1 MTRRVMIYGAT
12 GFSGGIVA
20 DELRQNGRDVV
31 LAGRDAARLG
41 ALARSMG
48 LPYRVFDLTDIGR
61 IEHGL
66 ADIHV
71 LVNAAGPL
79 VDTAPVLIDACIA
92 ARTHYLD
99 LAGEWPVFA
108 IAQNRGRDAAAAGVM
123 LMPGVGFAIVASDC
137 LLAYAAGEAKDAVL
151 LRGAISR
158 PSIMSRGTLRSLLA
172 LTSRTIVVRRDGVL
186 VHLPAG
192 QLERSFD
199 FGDGLRTCAA
209 VSWPDVVTGQH
220 TTGVDSI
227 EVYAEADWLM
237 RAVYRGGA
245 LAAGIFDEAPV
256 QRSLQLLGALWPAFP
271 SPAAR
276 DAAGHVLVV
285 EAVDRWRRPSWF
297 RLRTRD
303 GYTVTA
309 RAADA
314 IAARVLA
321 GEMAPGFRTPAGL
334 YGARLIADIGCAWF
348 DDPPRA
354 PTSKPDRG
362 RFA

>member
-1 MTRRVMIYGAT
+1 MVYGAT
-12 GFSGGIVA
+12 GFSGRMIA
-20 DELRQNGRDVV
+20 EQLQQSGRDVV
-31 LAGRDAARLG
+31 LAGRDATRLG
-41 ALARSMG
+41 ALAHDLR
-48 LPYRVFDLTDIGR
+48 LPHRVFDLADIGR
-61 IEHGL
+61 IGHGL

-99 LAGEWPVFA
+99 LAGEWPVYVT
-108 IAQNRGRDAAAAGVM
+108 AQNRGREAAAAGVT
-123 LMPGVGFAIVASDC
+123 LLPGVGFAIVASDC
-137 LLAYAAGEAKDAVL
+137 LLAHAAKEAKEAVL
-151 LRGAISR
+151 LRVAISR
-158 PSIMSRGTLRSLLA
+158 PSVMSRGTLRSLLA
-172 LTSRTIVVRRDGVL
+172 LTSRTVVVRRHGAL

-209 VSWPDVVTGQH
+209 VSWPDVVTAQH
-220 TTGVDSI
+220 TTGIDSI
-227 EVYAEADWLM
+227 EIYAEADWLM

-276 DAAGHVLVV
+276 DAAGHVIVA
-285 EAVDRWRRPSWF
+285 EAVDRWRRPRWF

-303 GYTVTA
+303 GYIVTA

-321 GEMAPGFRTPAGL
+321 GEMAPGFCTPAGL

-348 DDPPRA
+348 DDPPPA
-354 PTSKPDRG
+354 PTPKPEG
-362 RFA
+362 ERFT